1 MTNFAAQKECIFKM
15 KRLVMAT
22 LLSVICLAV
31 SAIPA
36 KRGWYVLTLADGTEV
51 KAQLTGDE
59 HLHYWLTEDGRRLSW
74 QGERLEETDIARM
87 QQKAASRRAVRETAS
102 AARRAVSMGEHT
114 SYKGQKRGLVI
125 LAQFTDVKFKTANNQ
140 AKYQKIMNAENYTT
154 SEGFVGSV
162 ADYFRAQSGGLFE
175 IAFDVVG
182 PYTLSNNQKYYG
194 ENDEDGYDMRAHEMI
209 VEGCRL
215 AEAEVDFA
223 DYDWDGDGEA
233 DQVYV
238 IYAGK
243 GEADGGSS
251 VANTVWPHMWTLY
264 DAMGETLTLDGIMV
278 NTYACSNE
286 IDRDGHIEGIGSICH
301 EFSHCLGYPDIY
313 DTLGDNYAM
322 GSYDLMSGGNYNGDS
337 FVPAGYSAYEKWM
350 AGWIDLTPLSAESV
364 SESSLKPVSEGGEGY
379 IIYNDGHPDEYFIV
393 ENRQLTNWDAELP
406 GHGLMVTQVDFD
418 EDIWEWNIPN
428 AFVTESESKD
438 EDGIYY
444 GFPANDHLR
453 LTILTA
459 DNKPSY
465 YSEQND
471 LFPYGK
477 KDSLTYNSKPA
488 ARFYNDNLQGTRRLP
503 GSLHNIA
510 ENADGTMRFDY
521 VADDVASGIHSAHI
535 TSNSTLFFDLYGR
548 RIQMPRKGLYIRNQ
562 KKFLPRK

>member
-1 MTNFAAQKECIFKM
+1 MEYIFKM

-22 LLSVICLAV
+22 LLSAVCLAV

-36 KRGWYVLTLADGTEV
+36 KRGWHVLTLSDGTEV

-59 HLHYWLTEDGRRLSW
+59 HLHYWLTEDGRRLTQ
-74 QGERLEETDIARM
+74 QGDRLVEADMARL
-87 QQKAASRRAVRETAS
+87 QQKAASRRAVVEAECG
-102 AARRAVSMGEHT
+102 ARRAVSMGEHT
-114 SYKGQKRGLVI
+114 YYKGQKRGLVI

-162 ADYFRAQSGGLFE
+162 ADYFRAQSSGQFE

-182 PYTLSNNQKYYG
+182 PVTLANNQKYYG
-194 ENDEDGYDMRAHEMI
+194 ENDKDGYDIRAHEMI
-209 VEGCRL
+209 VEGCQL
-215 AEAEVDFA
+215 ADGKVNFA

-379 IIYNDGHPDEYFIV
+379 IIYNDGHRDEYLIV

-438 EDGIYY
+438 EDGAYY
-444 GFPANDHLR
+444 GYPVNDHLR

-459 DNKPSY
+459 DNKASY

-471 LFPYGK
+471 LFPYDK

-521 VADDVASGIHSAHI
+521 VADDATSGIHSLPI
-535 TSNSTLFFDLYGR
+535 TPRSSLLFDLQGR
-548 RIQMPRKGLYIRNQ
+548 RIHHPHKGLYIRNQ
-562 KKFLPRK
+562 KKFLIDTRRSR